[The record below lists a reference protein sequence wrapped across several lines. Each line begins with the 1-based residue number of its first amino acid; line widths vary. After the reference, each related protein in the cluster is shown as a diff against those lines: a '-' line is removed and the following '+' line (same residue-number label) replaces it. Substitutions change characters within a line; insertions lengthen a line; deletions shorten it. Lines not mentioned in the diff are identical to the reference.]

1 MTSEEVLS
9 DRARRFLELSER
21 FGRTARCTADSF
33 NELRELTIVEIYFMK
48 PVRSL
53 ITAEEMSGFVLYAE
67 SYVDRVIDSY
77 RSGRGEYPMF
87 LRCVMQKLACNYLKK
102 MKTRER
108 ICSTYIRHYLPYCS
122 PMFSPSP
129 EEAVLA
135 KEQPSGDGEDC
146 AATAW
151 RLKYLCMKRPE
162 KHRKFFILFCAV
174 YPLLSPETADRIC
187 RILNFRRSQTLAL
200 CDYMEKMN
208 DGIYGPRHLQK
219 QCFSEK
225 MDYHWAR
232 LVASEASGEYRTDP
246 VAARKAARCRQ
257 TMKNLLETAGRSRK
271 KINYGI
277 IAEILNTDRNS
288 VASAVFSS
296 MRNLEELADD
306 SCEQTM
312 YSLNGLKKLTLEQRM
327 ELSIPEFRPFE
338 AFGVSL
344 IACPED

>member
-102 MKTRER
+102 LKTRER
-108 ICSTYIRHYLPYCS
+108 ICSTYIRHYLPHCS
-122 PMFSPSP
+122 PMFSPPP
-129 EEAVLA
+129 EEIVLA
-135 KEQPSGDGEDC
+135 KEEQAGEDC
-146 AATAW
+146 APAAW

-162 KHRKFFILFCAV
+162 KRRKFFMLFCAV
-174 YPLLSPETADRIC
+174 YPLLSAETADRIC

-200 CDYMEKMN
+200 CDYMQKMN
-208 DGIYGPRHLQK
+208 EGIYGPRHLQK
-219 QCFSEK
+219 QNFHEK
-225 MDYHWAR
+225 MDFHWAR

-246 VAARKAARCRQ
+246 VAAGKAERCRQ
-257 TMKNLLETAGRSRK
+257 TMKNLLEAACRSRK

-277 IAEILNTDRNS
+277 IAEVLNTDRNS
-288 VASAVFSS
+288 VASDIFYAC
-296 MRNLEELADD
+296 RNIEELTEDG
-306 SCEQTM
+306 CEDTM
-312 YSLNGLKKLTLEQRM
+312 YTLNGLKKLTLRQRM
-327 ELSIPEFRPFE
+327 ELEIPEFRPFE
-338 AFGVSL
+338 AFRVSL